1 MNMKLLAVLS
11 LPLLLA
17 IPANAQMSAGFSFN
31 SYGGNSFYFA
41 VGQNYSIPQHQVVYI
56 HELRIPD
63 EELPVVFFIA
73 DEAGVSPEEVAN
85 LRLEGYTWMDITL
98 YYDLSPSIYY
108 VVLDG
113 DPGLEYGR
121 AYSYWRR
128 PRAQW
133 NHIRFHD
140 EDIVKMVNLRFVSN
154 HYGVRPDEVVRL
166 RSEQPNFIR
175 VTQVV
180 TSPIYLSS
188 HATARR
194 HQSAPEWQQQSAPN
208 WQPQSTPNWQQ
219 QSTTARQQQ
228 PASVRQQPSTTARQQ
243 HPATVWQQPRVTRMQ
258 QRTVTDRQPRPS
270 MLRPLPPAT
279 VRQQAPATIKQRPP
293 ASIRQQSPAGVRQ
306 QPDATV
312 KQQPA
317 AAVKQ
322 QRKAPAKRQSSATTK
337 KQPDGS
343 DQDKRRENGS
353 GKGNESGKSQN
364 DDDNRN

>member
-1 MNMKLLAVLS
+1 MNMKLLAVLC

-17 IPANAQMSAGFSFN
+17 TPAKAQMSAGFSFN

-41 VGQNYSIPQHQVVYI
+41 IGRNYSIPQQQVVYI

-73 DEAGVSPEEVAN
+73 DQAGVLPEEVAN
-85 LRLEGYTWMDITL
+85 LRLAGYSWMDITL
-98 YYDLSPSIYY
+98 YYDLSPAIYY

-121 AYSYWRR
+121 AYGYWRQ

-133 NHIRFHD
+133 NYIRFD
-140 EDIVKMVNLRFVSN
+140 DDDIIKMVNLRFVST

-166 RSEQPNFIR
+166 RHQQPDFIR

-194 HQSAPEWQQQSAPN
+194 HQSAPEWQQQSAPD
-208 WQPQSTPNWQQ
+208 WQPQSTPNWQT
-219 QSTTARQQQ
+219 QSSTARQQ
-228 PASVRQQPSTTARQQ
+228 PSATVVPQQPTARQQ
-243 HPATVWQQPRVTRMQ
+243 HPATVWQQPPVTFLKQ
-258 QRTVTDRQPRPS
+258 PTVTFLKQPTVTDRQQRPRMSRALPPVAV
-270 MLRPLPPAT
+270 RQQPPAT
-279 VRQQAPATIKQRPP
+279 VRQQPPAT
-293 ASIRQQSPAGVRQ
+293 VRQ
-306 QPDATV
+306 QPKATV
-312 KQQPA
+312 RQQPA

-322 QRKAPAKRQSSATTK
+322 QRKAPAKKQPSATTK
-337 KQPDGS
+337 KQPDGTN
-343 DQDKRRENGS
+343 QDRGNENGS
-353 GKGNESGKSQN
+353 GRGNESGKSQN
-364 DDDNRN
+364 DDYNRN